1 MAKIIRG
8 VSECGLSIFGG
19 RCRMLWIKEKIEEV
33 VVRLETDVTSGLT
46 TKEVEERQ
54 KKYGLNEFEEQKK
67 ETLLQKILHHLLEIS
82 AIILLVA
89 AAIAAYTA
97 ILNGYGWVKVWVI
110 LGVVVINT
118 FLGIRQEGKAEAAL
132 EALKKLNSFEATVI
146 RDGKKIIIDASQL
159 VPGDIVELSAG
170 DMISADARLIESS
183 SLAVDESGLT
193 GESVPVEK
201 DHRVLVDETTSLG
214 DRLNMVY
221 SGCLVTAGRG
231 RAVVVET
238 AMETEM
244 GKIAKLLNNTEKLQT
259 PLQMRL
265 KKLSIKLCIV
275 ALGAGAVIFGI
286 GVFVH
291 GYDVLEMLLIAV
303 ALGVAAVPE
312 ALPIIVTMIFAHGL
326 HNMVIKKTIIKR
338 IPAVETVGNTSV
350 ICSDKTGTLTQNKMF
365 IQHVWHVDHEPKAVE
380 EDFNDDKMR
389 MLEYLG
395 ACTNALITYDGDQ
408 ETVVGDPTEA
418 AIVRLMH
425 DKGLTREGLDAKYPR
440 VHEIPFDS
448 GRKLMTTIHKL
459 ENGYLQITKGA
470 FDRLPVACGST
481 FAGRAVDIHDS
492 FAEKALRVIT
502 VGTRFW
508 DELPEDLSP
517 EHLEISL
524 VFVGMV
530 GMIDPPRPESREAVR
545 VAKEAGIKTV
555 MITGD
560 HILTAKAIAEQIGIF
575 EAGDTAITGAQ
586 LEAMPEDELRANIRN
601 ISVYARVSPK
611 DKIRIVQAWQSQGE
625 VITMTGDGVND
636 APALKA
642 ADVGAAMG
650 ITGTDVSKNAAD
662 MVITDDNFATIVD
675 AISEG
680 RTSYDNIRKTVSF
693 LLSVNFAEIFIM
705 FIGVMAGWGV
715 PIVALQLLF
724 INVVSDGIPGL
735 FLSQEG
741 ADADVMQRKPL
752 KKGDG
757 LFAAGLGTTIAKR
770 SLLFIILTL
779 SAFYVGRFV
788 NISDTVLPSY
798 EVGVSMAFIVLS
810 WASVVNIF
818 NVRSSRSIFKIGFMS
833 NKAVFYS
840 AIGSMLV
847 TLIVATVP
855 VLMNVFDVVAL
866 SAIHWII
873 IVGLVSMQLIVVEIE
888 KAITRKKQ

>member
-1 MAKIIRG
+1 
-8 VSECGLSIFGG
+8 
-19 RCRMLWIKEKIEEV
+19 MLWIKESINEV
-33 VVRLETDVTSGLT
+33 VTKLDTDVSTGLSGV
-46 TKEVEERQ
+46 EVDARI
-54 KKYGLNEFEEQKK
+54 KKYGANEFEAEKK
-67 ETLLQKILHHLLEIS
+67 ETLFQKVVHHLLEIS

-97 ILNGYGWVKVWVI
+97 WLNGHGWVKVWVI

-132 EALKKLNSFEATVI
+132 EALKKLNSFEATVL
-146 RDGKKIIIDASQL
+146 RDGKKLVIDAAQL
-159 VPGDIVELSAG
+159 VPGDVVVLNAG
-170 DMISADARLIESS
+170 DMISADARLIDSS
-183 SLAVDESGLT
+183 SLAIDESGLT

-201 DHRVLVDETTSLG
+201 DHRVRVDENTALG

-221 SGCLVTAGRG
+221 SGSLVTAGRG
-231 RAVVVET
+231 MAVVVET

-259 PLQMRL
+259 PLQLRL
-265 KKLSIKLCIV
+265 KKLSIQLCVV
-275 ALGAGAVIFGI
+275 ALSAGALIFSI
-286 GVFVH
+286 GVFMH
-291 GYDVLEMLLIAV
+291 GYDVLEMLLVAV

-326 HNMVIKKTIIKR
+326 HNMVTKNTIIKR
-338 IPAVETVGNTSV
+338 IPAVETIGNTSV
-350 ICSDKTGTLTQNKMF
+350 ICSDKTGTLTMNKMR
-365 IQHVWHVDHEPKAVE
+365 IQRVWHVDHEPKAVE
-380 EDFNDDKMR
+380 EDFNSDKLQ

-395 ACTNALITYDGDQ
+395 ACTNAVINVVDGKD
-408 ETVVGDPTEA
+408 VIVGDPTEA
-418 AIVRLMH
+418 AIGRLMR
-425 DKGLTREGLDAKYPR
+425 DKGLTRAMLAEKYPR

-448 GRKLMTTIHKL
+448 GRKLMTTIHKMD
-459 ENGYLQITKGA
+459 NGYLQITKGA
-470 FDRLPVACGST
+470 FDRLPVACEST
-481 FAGRAVDIHDS
+481 FAGKAVEIHDS
-492 FAEKALRVIT
+492 FAERALRVIT
-502 VGTRFW
+502 VGIRHW
-508 DELPEDLSP
+508 DLLPGDLSP

-524 VFVGMV
+524 EFIGMI
-530 GMIDPPRPESREAVR
+530 GMIDPPRPESKEAVR

-560 HILTAKAIAEQIGIF
+560 HILTAKAIAEEIGIY
-575 EAGDTAITGAQ
+575 EEGDRAITGAE
-586 LEAMPEDELRANIRN
+586 LEAMPEEELRANIRN
-601 ISVYARVSPK
+601 ISVYARVSPE

-675 AISEG
+675 AIAEG

-705 FIGVMAGWGV
+705 FIGVMLGWGV

-724 INVVSDGIPGL
+724 INVISDGIPGL

-741 ADADVMQRKPL
+741 ADADVMKRKPL
-752 KKGDG
+752 SKDSG
-757 LFAAGLGTTIAKR
+757 LFAAGLGWTIAKR
-770 SLLFIILTL
+770 SLLFIVLTL
-779 SAFYVGRFV
+779 TAFYVGKFV
-788 NISDTVLPSY
+788 EVSDVVVASY

-818 NVRSSRSIFKIGFMS
+818 NVRSSQSIFKIGFLS
-833 NKAVFYS
+833 NKAVFFS
-840 AIGSMLV
+840 AIGSMII
-847 TLIVATVP
+847 TLLVATLP
-855 VLMNVFDVVAL
+855 PLMYVFDVVAL
-866 SAIHWII
+866 SYIHWMII
-873 IVGLVSMQLIVVEIE
+873 AGLVAMQLVVVEIG
-888 KAITRKKQ
+888 KAVKK

>member
-1 MAKIIRG
+1 M
-8 VSECGLSIFGG
+8 VQEDVY
-19 RCRMLWIKEKIEEV
+19 MLWIKESINEV
-33 VVRLETDVTSGLT
+33 VGKLETDVSKGLT
-46 TKEVEERQ
+46 QAEVDTRI
-54 KKYGLNEFEEQKK
+54 KKYGLNEFEAEKK
-67 ETLLQKILHHLLEIS
+67 ETLFQKVMHHLLEVS

-97 ILNGYGWVKVWVI
+97 FVNGYGWVKVWVI

-132 EALKKLNSFEATVI
+132 EALKKMNSFDATVI
-146 RDGKKIIIDASQL
+146 RDGEKKIIDAAHL
-159 VPGDIVELSAG
+159 VPGDIVVLSAG
-170 DMISADARLIESS
+170 DMISADARIIECS

-201 DHRVLVDETTSLG
+201 DHRVRVDETTALG
-214 DRLNMVY
+214 DRLNMVS
-221 SGCLVTAGRG
+221 SGCLVTAGR
-231 RAVVVET
+231 ATVVVVET

-259 PLQMRL
+259 PLQLRL
-265 KKLSIKLCIV
+265 KKLSIQLCIV
-275 ALGAGAVIFGI
+275 ALSAGAVIFGI

-291 GYDVLEMLLIAV
+291 GYEVLEMLLVAV

-326 HNMVIKKTIIKR
+326 HNMVTKNTIIKR

-350 ICSDKTGTLTQNKMF
+350 ICSDKTGTLTMNKMK
-365 IQHVWHVDHEPKAVE
+365 IQRVWHVDHEPKAVE
-380 EDFNDDKMR
+380 EDFNADKMT

-395 ACTNALITYDGDQ
+395 ACTNAVINVVEGKD
-408 ETVVGDPTEA
+408 VIVGDPTEA
-418 AIVRLMH
+418 AIVRLMR
-425 DKGLTREGLDAKYPR
+425 DKELTRAGLDAKYPR

-448 GRKLMTTIHKL
+448 GRKLMTTIHKM

-470 FDRLPVACGST
+470 FDRLPVKCDST
-481 FAGRAVDIHDS
+481 FAGKAVDIHDS
-492 FAEKALRVIT
+492 FAERALRVIT
-502 VGTRFW
+502 VGIRRW
-508 DELPEDLSP
+508 DEMPEDLSP
-517 EHLEISL
+517 ENLEISL
-524 VFVGMV
+524 DFVGMV
-530 GMIDPPRPESREAVR
+530 GMIDPPRPESKEAVR

-560 HILTAKAIAEQIGIF
+560 HILTAKAIAEEIGIY
-575 EAGDTAITGAQ
+575 EVGDTALTGAQ
-586 LEAMPEDELRANIRN
+586 LEAMPENELRANIRN
-601 ISVYARVSPK
+601 ISVYARVSPE
-611 DKIRIVQAWQSQGE
+611 DKIRIVQAWQSLGE

-675 AISEG
+675 AIAEG
-680 RTSYDNIRKTVSF
+680 RTAYDNIRKTVSF

-705 FIGVMAGWGV
+705 FIGVLLGWGV

-741 ADADVMQRKPL
+741 ADADIMKRKPL
-752 KKGDG
+752 SKDAG
-757 LFAAGLGTTIAKR
+757 LFTAGLGTTIAKR

-779 SAFYVGRFV
+779 TAFYVGRFV
-788 NISDTVLPSY
+788 NVSDVIAPSY

-810 WASVVNIF
+810 WASVINIF
-818 NVRSSRSIFKIGFMS
+818 NVRSERSIFKIGFLS
-833 NKAVFYS
+833 NKAVFFS
-840 AIGSMLV
+840 AAGSILV
-847 TLIVATVP
+847 TLLVATVP
-855 VLMNVFDVVAL
+855 FLMNTFDVVTL
-866 SAIHWII
+866 SGIHWLII
-873 IVGLVSMQLIVVEIE
+873 IGLALLQLVVVEIE
-888 KAITRKKQ
+888 KAIRGNK

>member
-1 MAKIIRG
+1 
-8 VSECGLSIFGG
+8 
-19 RCRMLWIKEKIEEV
+19 MLWIKENVNEV
-33 VVRLETDVTSGLT
+33 ITKLETDVSKGLT
-46 TKEVEERQ
+46 QSEVDARI
-54 KKYGLNEFEEQKK
+54 KTYGLNEFEAEKK
-67 ETLLQKILHHLLEIS
+67 ETLFQKIMHHLLEIS

-97 ILNGYGWVKVWVI
+97 WLNGYGWVKVWVI

-146 RDGKKIIIDASQL
+146 RDGEKKIIDAAHL
-159 VPGDIVELSAG
+159 VPGDIVVLNAG
-170 DMISADARLIESS
+170 DMISADGRILTCS

-201 DHRVLVDETTSLG
+201 DHRVCVDETTALG

-221 SGCLVTAGRG
+221 SGCLVTAGR
-231 RAVVVET
+231 ATVVVVET

-259 PLQMRL
+259 PLQIRL
-265 KKLSIKLCIV
+265 KKLSIQLCIV
-275 ALGAGAVIFGI
+275 ALAAGALIFGI
-286 GVFVH
+286 GVVVH
-291 GYDVLEMLLIAV
+291 EAEVLEMLLVAV

-326 HNMVIKKTIIKR
+326 HNMVVKNTIIKR
-338 IPAVETVGNTSV
+338 IPAVETIGNTSV

-365 IQHVWHVDHEPKAVE
+365 VQHVWHVDHEPKAVE

-395 ACTNALITYDGDQ
+395 ACTNALITYEDDQ
-408 ETVVGDPTEA
+408 EVVVGDPTEL

-425 DKGLTREGLDAKYPR
+425 DKALTRELLDDKYPR

-448 GRKLMTTIHKL
+448 GRKLMTTIHKM
-459 ENGYLQITKGA
+459 EDGYLQITKGA
-470 FDRLPVACGST
+470 FDRLPVKCNST
-481 FAGRAVDIHDS
+481 FAGRAVEIHDS

-502 VGTRFW
+502 VGIRKW
-508 DELPEDLSP
+508 DSMPEDLSP
-517 EHLEISL
+517 ENLEISL
-524 VFVGMV
+524 EFVGMI
-530 GMIDPPRPESREAVR
+530 GMIDPPRPESKEAVR

-560 HILTAKAIAEQIGIF
+560 HILTAKAIAKEIGIYSS
-575 EAGDTAITGAQ
+575 GDTALTGAE
-586 LEAMPEDELRANIRN
+586 LEAMPEEELRANIRN
-601 ISVYARVSPK
+601 ISVYARVSPE
-611 DKIRIVQAWQSQGE
+611 DKIRIVQAWQSLGE

-675 AISEG
+675 AIAEG

-705 FIGVMAGWGV
+705 FIGVMLGWGV

-735 FLSQEG
+735 FLSQEQ
-741 ADADVMQRKPL
+741 ADADIMKRKPL
-752 KKGDG
+752 DKDAGLFSDG
-757 LFAAGLGTTIAKR
+757 LGKTIAGR
-770 SLLFIILTL
+770 SFLFVVLTL
-779 SAFYVGRFV
+779 TAFYIGKFV
-788 NISDTVLPSY
+788 HISDAVEASY
-798 EVGVSMAFIVLS
+798 YVGLSMAFIVLS

-818 NVRSSRSIFKIGFMS
+818 NVRSEKSIFKIGFLS
-833 NKAVFYS
+833 NKAVFFS
-840 AIGSMLV
+840 AVGSMLV
-847 TLIVATVP
+847 TLAVATVAP
-855 VLMNVFDVVAL
+855 LMEVFDVVAL
-866 SAIHWII
+866 SAVHWMII
-873 IVGLVSMQLIVVEIE
+873 IGLVLMQLIVVEVM
-888 KAITRKKQ
+888 KAVKGNK

>member
-1 MAKIIRG
+1 MHI
-8 VSECGLSIFGG
+8 
-19 RCRMLWIKEKIEEV
+19 MLWIKEKIDEV
-33 VVRLETDVTSGLT
+33 VTTLETDVKKGLT
-46 TKEVEERQ
+46 QAEVDARI
-54 KKYGLNEFEEQKK
+54 KKYGLNEFEAEKK
-67 ETLLQKILHHLLEIS
+67 ETLFQKIMHHLLEVS

-97 ILNGYGWVKVWVI
+97 FVNGYGWVKVWVI
-110 LGVVVINT
+110 LGVVIINT

-132 EALKKLNSFEATVI
+132 EALKKMNSFDATVI
-146 RDGKKIIIDASQL
+146 RNGEKKIIDAAHL
-159 VPGDIVELSAG
+159 VPGDIVVLNAG
-170 DMISADARLIESS
+170 DMISADARIIESS

-201 DHRVLVDETTSLG
+201 DHRVRVDENTALG

-221 SGCLVTAGRG
+221 SGCLVTAGR
-231 RAVVVET
+231 ATVVVVET

-259 PLQMRL
+259 PLQLRL
-265 KKLSIKLCIV
+265 KKLSIQLCIV
-275 ALGAGAVIFGI
+275 ALAAGALIFAI
-286 GVFVH
+286 GVLVH
-291 GYDVLEMLLIAV
+291 GESVLEMLLVAV

-326 HNMVIKKTIIKR
+326 HNMVLKNTIIKR

-365 IQHVWHVDHEPKAVE
+365 IQHVWHVDHDPKAVA
-380 EDFNDDKMR
+380 EDFNNDKMR

-395 ACTNALITYDGDQ
+395 ACTNALITYENNQ
-408 ETVVGDPTEA
+408 EVVVGDPTEL

-425 DKGLTREGLDAKYPR
+425 DKELTRAALDAKYPR

-448 GRKLMTTIHKL
+448 GRKLMTTIHKMDT
-459 ENGYLQITKGA
+459 GYLQITKGA
-470 FDRLPVACGST
+470 FDRLPVKCNST
-481 FAGRAVDIHDS
+481 FAGRAVEIHDS
-492 FAEKALRVIT
+492 FAQKALRVIT
-502 VGTRFW
+502 VGIRHW
-508 DELPEDLSP
+508 DALPEDLSP
-517 EHLEISL
+517 ENLEISL
-524 VFVGMV
+524 EFVGMV
-530 GMIDPPRPESREAVR
+530 GMIDPPRPESREAVA

-560 HILTAKAIAEQIGIF
+560 HILTAKAIAEEIGIYVP
-575 EAGDTAITGAQ
+575 GDTAITGAE

-601 ISVYARVSPK
+601 ISVYARVSPE

-675 AISEG
+675 AIAEG
-680 RTSYDNIRKTVSF
+680 RTAYDNIRKTVSF

-705 FIGVMAGWGV
+705 FIGVVAGWGV

-735 FLSQEG
+735 FLSQEKAE
-741 ADADVMQRKPL
+741 ADIMKRKPL
-752 KKGDG
+752 HKDAN
-757 LFAAGLGTTIAKR
+757 LFAAGLGQMIAKR
-770 SLLFIILTL
+770 SFLFVILTL
-779 SAFYVGRFV
+779 VAFCIGKFAG
-788 NISDTVLPSY
+788 ISDVVAPSY

-810 WASVVNIF
+810 WASVINIF
-818 NVRSSRSIFKIGFMS
+818 NVRSKQSIFKIGFLS
-833 NKAVFYS
+833 NKSVFFS
-840 AIGSMLV
+840 ATASIIV
-847 TLIVATVP
+847 TLLVATIP
-855 VLMNVFDVVAL
+855 PLMNTFDVVTL
-866 SAIHWII
+866 SAVHWMIV
-873 IVGLVSMQLIVVEIE
+873 VGLAVMQLVIVEIE
-888 KAITRKKQ
+888 KAVKK